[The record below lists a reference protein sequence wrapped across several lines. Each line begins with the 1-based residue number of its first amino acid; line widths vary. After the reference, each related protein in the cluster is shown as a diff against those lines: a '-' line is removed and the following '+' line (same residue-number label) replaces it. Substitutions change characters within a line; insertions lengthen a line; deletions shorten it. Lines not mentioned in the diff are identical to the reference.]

1 MPDAATADYLGVPGY
16 FLLWL
21 LSLTSFAV
29 FGSRVLRHINV
40 LTQARPDP
48 RWDHL
53 AKRSLRVVTQVLGQR
68 RLLNERVIGIA
79 HLLIFWSFVV
89 FAATFFWNLLRG
101 LVPRLPI
108 LYPDDI
114 NGIAFVMEMFAMFG
128 LAALCIAALRRY
140 VLTPASLERSRD
152 ASIILVLIALVLVT
166 FLMGSGFRALADPAG
181 QAWRPIGRSLAR
193 GLAGAGIKPAAALSC
208 YIAMWWLHMAT
219 VLGFLAYL
227 PFSKHLHLLASP
239 FAVFFSSLDA
249 GRLPSHPEGAA
260 RVKEFSWRELFSGL
274 ACAECGRCDRVCPS
288 FQGGLALSPK
298 ELVRRAKEALIAAE
312 ESSLG
317 AGQMVLGQRVRAEEL
332 WACSTCAACME
343 RCPVFNEH
351 IPLVVEMR
359 RALILSGECPARLQ
373 EVLLSLERYG
383 NSFRQ
388 GPRARPK
395 WCTSL
400 NGWLKDARKEAVE
413 YLWFTG
419 DYAAYD
425 PRVQPA
431 TRSVARLLQRAE
443 INVGL
448 LYDAERN
455 AGNDVR
461 RVGEEGLFEALRDHN
476 LAPISSARFEKILT
490 TDPHSY
496 QALKH
501 EYTLPN
507 GSPVLHHTELLSE
520 LLRSGQLEVRHG
532 VRGGVT
538 YHDPCY
544 LGRYNGVFAA
554 PREVLRRIGAEVV
567 EMPRNRRNAFCCG
580 AGGGRIWME
589 EAPGHKERPAESRVR
604 EAAKLANVD
613 TLVVSCP
620 KDMVM
625 FQDALKTTGL
635 EGRLAVREIAELVE
649 EAVTP

>member
-1 MPDAATADYLGVPGY
+1 
-16 FLLWL
+16 
-21 LSLTSFAV
+21 
-29 FGSRVLRHINV
+29 
-40 LTQARPDP
+40 
-48 RWDHL
+48 
-53 AKRSLRVVTQVLGQR
+53 
-68 RLLNERVIGIA
+68 
-79 HLLIFWSFVV
+79 
-89 FAATFFWNLLRG
+89 
-101 LVPRLPI
+101 
-108 LYPDDI
+108 
-114 NGIAFVMEMFAMFG
+114 
-128 LAALCIAALRRY
+128 
-140 VLTPASLERSRD
+140 
-152 ASIILVLIALVLVT
+152 
-166 FLMGSGFRALADPAG
+166 
-181 QAWRPIGRSLAR
+181 
-193 GLAGAGIKPAAALSC
+193 
-208 YIAMWWLHMAT
+208 
-219 VLGFLAYL
+219 
-227 PFSKHLHLLASP
+227 
-239 FAVFFSSLDA
+239 
-249 GRLPSHPEGAA
+249 
-260 RVKEFSWRELFSGL
+260 
-274 ACAECGRCDRVCPS
+274 
-288 FQGGLALSPK
+288 
-298 ELVRRAKEALIAAE
+298 
-312 ESSLG
+312 
-317 AGQMVLGQRVRAEEL
+317 MVLGQRVRAEEL

-395 WCTSL
+395 WCASL

-507 GSPVLHHTELLSE
+507 GSPVLHHTELLSD
-520 LLRSGQLEVRHG
+520 LLQSGQLKVRHG

-635 EGRLAVREIAELVE
+635 EGRLSVREIAELVE